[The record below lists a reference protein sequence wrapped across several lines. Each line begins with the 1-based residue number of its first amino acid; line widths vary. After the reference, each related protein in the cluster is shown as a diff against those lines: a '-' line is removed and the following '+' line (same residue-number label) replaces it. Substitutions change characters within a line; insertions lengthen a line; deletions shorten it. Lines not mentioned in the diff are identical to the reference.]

1 VVERLFGQH
10 QKAGISTIENVGH
23 LRDIEQVLLTA
34 MTAFDSDGDVT
45 DKLDGQHFIAWC
57 KALTQDCNSAPP
69 ARRHKELLG
78 LYLALLVP
86 SVLDDYESVSVE
98 GTFVVDE

>member
-1 VVERLFGQH
+1 
-10 QKAGISTIENVGH
+10 
-23 LRDIEQVLLTA
+23 
-34 MTAFDSDGDVT
+34 
-45 DKLDGQHFIAWC
+45 
-57 KALTQDCNSAPP
+57 
-69 ARRHKELLG
+69 LG